1 MVNGLSSSSHVVHL
15 VKVEVVAV
23 EEDIAEEEG
32 AAAADMIEMVEGII
46 IASDYLIIALFAH
59 DRMRIIKTSLISN

>member
-23 EEDIAEEEG
+23 EEDIAEEG